1 MKGYYQFVE
10 GHDSG
15 FMFTLRAGNHET
27 IFESRVFWSRQATLD
42 AVAKARL
49 CSQDPQCYVKC
60 ETADGL
66 YYFELHDED
75 GRTLGRSCGC
85 NSRSAL
91 AAGMASVRRN
101 APSETFRGLV
111 RRALVVG

>member
-49 CSQDPQCYVKC
+49 CSQDPQCYV
-60 ETADGL
+60 
-66 YYFELHDED
+66 ED